1 MTLMVLGSLKGAPGV
16 TTLTV
21 CMAYQWPRHRRVA
34 LVEAD
39 TDGGTVAPRFGLHP
53 DSPSLVSFAALSRH
67 GMSDSEFWS
76 ACQRLPGGPAV
87 MVAPGGESV
96 GAALEQIDFA
106 DLDRSLHDVDLLVDA
121 GRLRPTAAT
130 GRLCAQAGIVVVV
143 VQPRFESLAVLL
155 ERAADLSERA
165 PLLAVVAG
173 DGPYPAAEIDAALR
187 QTTEDRAWV
196 MGSTAW
202 DPRGAA
208 AMASDSTR
216 ERALRRS
223 LLARTV
229 RPLTDL
235 MAHLSSAGVSVSP
248 RPGAA

>member
-1 MTLMVLGSLKGAPGV
+1 MTLVVFGSLKGAPGV
-16 TTLTV
+16 TTLAA

-39 TDGGTVAPRFGLHP
+39 ADGGTVAPRFGLHP

-67 GMSDSEFWS
+67 GVAESEFWS
-76 ACQRLPGGPAV
+76 ACQRLPDGPSV
-87 MVAPGGESV
+87 MVAPSGESV

-121 GRLRPTAAT
+121 GRLRPGAPA
-130 GRLCAQAGIVVVV
+130 GRLCAQADIVVVV

-155 ERAADLSERA
+155 ERAVALSERM

-173 DGPYPAAEIDAALR
+173 DGPYPTGEIDAALR

-196 MGSTAW
+196 LGSTAW
-202 DPRGAA
+202 DQRGAA
-208 AMASDSTR
+208 ALTSDATR

-235 MAHLSSAGVSVSP
+235 VAHLSSAGVSVSP
-248 RPGAA
+248 RPVAP